1 MTTLVLYKY
10 RAPGSSK
17 TDEIKTETWP
27 SRTPQ
32 EVLPLIGA
40 VGDTIKLRSD
50 YPEEYGNDPKDYQI
64 EYCQDGA
71 IQFLDDLDRT
81 VLNMVL
87 VIVTDPRSDS
97 V

>member
-1 MTTLVLYKY
+1 VTTLVLYKY

-27 SRTPQ
+27 SRTPK

-50 YPEEYGNDPKDYQI
+50 YPEEYRNDPKDYWI
-64 EYCQDGA
+64 DYYQDGA

>member
-1 MTTLVLYKY
+1 VTTLVLYKY

-27 SRTPQ
+27 SRTPE

-40 VGDTIKLRSD
+40 VGESIKPRSD
-50 YPEEYGNDPKDYQI
+50 YPEEYRNDPKDYRI